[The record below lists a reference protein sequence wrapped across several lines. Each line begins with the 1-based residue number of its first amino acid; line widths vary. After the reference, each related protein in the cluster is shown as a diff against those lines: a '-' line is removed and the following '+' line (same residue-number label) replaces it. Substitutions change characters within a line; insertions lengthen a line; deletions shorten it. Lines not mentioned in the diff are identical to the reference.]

1 MALKYIAQKRHRALD
16 WDGILLGKDA
26 EAYRSGRIHE
36 EYQISFNDL
45 LLKLEINAS
54 PEDVKIFVKW
64 NEASISDLETRYI
77 CALILGMKAE
87 KIFEIGTY
95 LGDTTVN
102 LAYNADDN
110 AKVYTLNLSQEKSNF
125 IVGKSITEHQEA
137 AHKIIQLLGDS
148 KEFDFS
154 PFYNQIDLMFI
165 DGNHNYDYVL
175 NDGKNAVRCVKNGGF
190 IVWQNY
196 SRYDGTDF

>member
-16 WDGILLGKDA
+16 WDGILFGKDVK
-26 EAYRSGRIHE
+26 AYRSGRIHE
-36 EYQISFNDL
+36 KYQISFNDL
-45 LLKLEINAS
+45 LQKHDINAS
-54 PEDVKIFVKW
+54 PEDVKLLVKW
-64 NEASISDLETRYI
+64 KKGSISDLETRYI
-77 CALILGMKAE
+77 CALVLGMKAE

-95 LGDTTVN
+95 LGDTSVN

-125 IVGKSITEHQEA
+125 IVGKSITEHQEV
-137 AHKIIQLLGDS
+137 AHKIIQLLEDS

-165 DGNHNYDYVL
+165 
-175 NDGKNAVRCVKNGGF
+175 A
-190 IVWQNY
+190 
-196 SRYDGTDF
+196 S